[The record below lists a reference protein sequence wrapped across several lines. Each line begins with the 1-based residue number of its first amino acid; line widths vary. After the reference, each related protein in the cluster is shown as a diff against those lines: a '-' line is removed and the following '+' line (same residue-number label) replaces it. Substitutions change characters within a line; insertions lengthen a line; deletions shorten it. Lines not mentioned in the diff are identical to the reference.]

1 MSKKAFITGIGGQDG
16 SYLAEFL
23 LKKNYIV
30 HGIKRRSSLINTSRI
45 DHIYQDPHSK
55 KKKLIIHYGDLSDSS
70 NLNSLI
76 NKILPDEIY
85 NLAAQSHV
93 KVSYELPEYTSN
105 INGLGVLR
113 ILECIKNLK
122 NKKYIKFYQASTSE
136 LFGGSS
142 EKSYNEN
149 SQFLP
154 KSPYAVAKLYA
165 HWITAVYRDSYK
177 IFACN
182 GILFNHESP
191 RRGET
196 FVTKKII
203 NGLKEI
209 MIGKSNCLYLGNI
222 NAIRDWGHA
231 KDYVEMM
238 WKMLQK
244 KNATDY
250 VISTGIE
257 RSVRDFIEKC
267 SEQLGFKIQ
276 WKGTGTKEVGFVKKI
291 YNKNLKIRKNKIIV
305 RIDKRYFRPLE
316 VNFLKG
322 NSKKARKEL
331 SWKPKYN
338 LNQLVS
344 SMLKND

>member
-1 MSKKAFITGIGGQDG
+1 MKKKALITGITGQDG

>member
-1 MSKKAFITGIGGQDG
+1 MNKIALITGVTGQDG

-23 LKKNYIV
+23 IKKNYIV
-30 HGIKRRSSLINTSRI
+30 HGIKRRSSSINTSRVN
-45 DHIYQDPHSK
+45 HIYQEPHSK
-55 KKKLIIHYGDLSDSS
+55 RKKFIMHYGDLSDGSS
-70 NLNSLI
+70 LNYLI

-105 INGLGVLR
+105 VNAIGVLR

-122 NKKYIKFYQASTSE
+122 SKKNIKFYQASTSE
-136 LFGGSS
+136 LFGGKSK
-142 EKSYNEN
+142 KSYDEK

-209 MIGKSNCLYLGNI
+209 IIGKSNCLYLGNI
-222 NAIRDWGHA
+222 NAVRDWGHA

-238 WKMLQK
+238 WKMLQR

-257 RSVRDFIEKC
+257 RSVRDFVEKC

-276 WKGTGTKEVGFVKKI
+276 WKGTGTEEVGFVKKI
-291 YNKNLKIRKNKIIV
+291 YNKNLKIRKNKIVV

-322 NSKKARKEL
+322 NSEKARKEL

-338 LNQLVS
+338 LDQLVS

>member
-1 MSKKAFITGIGGQDG
+1 
-16 SYLAEFL
+16 
-23 LKKNYIV
+23 
-30 HGIKRRSSLINTSRI
+30 LINTSRI

-55 KKKLIIHYGDLSDSS
+55 KKKLIIHYGDLADSS

-291 YNKNLKIRKNKIIV
+291 YNKNLKIRTNKIIV